1 MSASSGVIRTSLV
14 VFVLALNCVGWFW
27 LVDRLDRIALQLGT
41 GATLRSPAGDAEP
54 STADPAS
61 SSTPSAAQGTNVGL
75 EADINVAGVAA
86 PQLVPADEI
95 ELEDA
100 EPVIGVEVAG
110 EARAYVVKAFEVRS
124 ILRIEDIG
132 VHVVCDVV
140 GGRPICVTHCDRS
153 KQTRVLAGS
162 TKPEESV
169 PLDVRVGGWADG
181 MVLVV
186 QGTRYAHLS
195 KEIPLADVQFIT
207 TTWGAWR
214 ARHPETLVYSR
225 G

>member
-1 MSASSGVIRTSLV
+1 VIRTSLI
-14 VFVLALNCVGWFW
+14 VFVLVLNCVGWFW

-41 GATLRSPAGDAEP
+41 GATLRSPAGDA
-54 STADPAS
+54 DPAS
-61 SSTPSAAQGTNVGL
+61 TSTPAAAQGTNVGL

-86 PQLVPADEI
+86 PQLFSADQI

-140 GGRPICVTHCDRS
+140 GGRSICVTHCDRS
-153 KQTRVLAGS
+153 KQTRVLAGLP
-162 TKPEESV
+162 KPEESV
-169 PLDVRVGGWADG
+169 PLDVRVGGWSDG

-186 QGTRYAHLS
+186 QGARYAHLS
-195 KEIPLADVQFIT
+195 KEIPLEDVQFIT
-207 TTWGAWR
+207 TWGEWR

-225 G
+225 S